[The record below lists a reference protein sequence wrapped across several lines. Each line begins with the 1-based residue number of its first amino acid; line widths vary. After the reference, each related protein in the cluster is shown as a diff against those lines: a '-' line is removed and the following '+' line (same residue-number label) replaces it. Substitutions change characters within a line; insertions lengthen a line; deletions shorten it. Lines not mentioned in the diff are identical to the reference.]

1 MGERRGCQETVE
13 GGGSKCCREE
23 SSTGVEG
30 IQSIQMSH
38 LGTCSEADP
47 WEHRG
52 QPGRPGLAFAWPV
65 GATGENKYHKEEKA
79 NCAQGRRGRV
89 FAGKGWGEQQ
99 IMGSPEWG
107 SCAPWSIRTSQRAV
121 QGHCLELGQSM
132 GYPAEGPGN
141 SGKKHLGRIVSRTPL
156 KTPPCLQGGTPGAG
170 DRGVCQPSRQRVGG
184 GGLEGTGL
192 ECRHKGQV
200 GLHENMGSLGGPASP
215 RSAAPFQRL
224 FLVLES
230 VSQNPEYM
238 QCLPCSV
245 STPTTP
251 PPPAK

>member
-1 MGERRGCQETVE
+1 MQPAWDSLSGRPPHCPTCAFSLSNIKKKRRTQGSNNASKLLVVWEALHPGAQPHAAPRFGQVGSCQLPVGDRSLAGEQSWVGERRGCQETVE
-13 GGGSKCCREE
+13 GGGSKCCRDE

-30 IQSIQMSH
+30 MQSIQMSH

-47 WEHRG
+47 REHRG

-121 QGHCLELGQSM
+121 QGHCLELG
-132 GYPAEGPGN
+132 AEHGLSSRRPRQLREET
-141 SGKKHLGRIVSRTPL
+141 LGED
-156 KTPPCLQGGTPGAG
+156 C
-170 DRGVCQPSRQRVGG
+170 
-184 GGLEGTGL
+184 
-192 ECRHKGQV
+192 
-200 GLHENMGSLGGPASP
+200 
-215 RSAAPFQRL
+215 
-224 FLVLES
+224 
-230 VSQNPEYM
+230 
-238 QCLPCSV
+238 
-245 STPTTP
+245 
-251 PPPAK
+251 